1 MRTCACVHTHTQ
13 THSYRHTQT
22 YTNMHMCTTHT
33 THTTHTHPHPS
44 TDTQTHTHTDTHKH
58 IHTHPHPQTHKHIH
72 TQTHT
77 THKHIHTPTPTP
89 TPRHPQT
96 HTHTNTWFTSMTRL
110 VTKQKPN
117 FQPSECQTCWLHIC
131 HTSGLFIQL
140 LLTPHTHARAHA
152 CVPCTTGHSRP
163 TVSKQLLCQW
173 PTTLDTAG
181 VVDPQSPLS
190 NLAQMKQCRRSGSCQ
205 NQSPWDH
212 LVKLKQTVYMC
223 GCTAKCK
230 AVTVKW
236 PGESGSQ
243 VYGCIA
249 PLQTG
254 LTELLW
260 PCQL

>member
-1 MRTCACVHTHTQ
+1 MHACTHTHRHTHIGTHRHTLTCTCAPHTLHTQ
-13 THSYRHTQT
+13 
-22 YTNMHMCTTHT
+22 
-33 THTTHTHPHPS
+33 THTHPHPS

-58 IHTHPHPQTHKHIH
+58 IHTQTH
-72 TQTHT
+72 
-77 THKHIHTPTPTP
+77 P
-89 TPRHPQT
+89 
-96 HTHTNTWFTSMTRL
+96 HTNTWFTSMTRL

-140 LLTPHTHARAHA
+140 LLTPHTHARA

-163 TVSKQLLCQW
+163 TVSNQLLCQW